1 MPYREPGRCDAP
13 ERLADSAPVRD
24 DAVLAAL
31 LLAVGGLRV
40 ALALAH
46 GEDFGAEATI
56 AAVMV
61 VLGLVLAA

>member
-1 MPYREPGRCDAP
+1 
-13 ERLADSAPVRD
+13 
-24 DAVLAAL
+24 VLAAL